1 MRVTASP
8 APHRGRR
15 AVATL
20 GAWLLLAIACWGVA
34 WVVAPDANA
43 GGQCEGLG
51 FGCTL
56 TPKDALTFAAFLATP
71 VAVRTLLLALLIIV
85 VAVQRS
91 WLPRLGGIALGTLSG
106 ACGLALTS
114 GMAAG
119 LVVVL

>member
-1 MRVTASP
+1 MTPPP

-20 GAWLLLAIACWGVA
+20 GAWLLVAIIGWGVA

-56 TPKDALTFAAFLATP
+56 TPKDVLAFAAFLATP
-71 VAVRTLLLALLIIV
+71 LAVGTLLIALFLVV

-91 WLPRLGGIALGTLSG
+91 WLPRLGGIALGTLAG
-106 ACGLALTS
+106 ACGLALTL
-114 GMAAG
+114 GIAAG